1 MVRLWT
7 RAVLAVALAAACL
20 LLPSAE
26 IRRGAPPRM
35 DHETTEQLAAVA
47 KTLLQHR
54 SQALVQT
61 RDRERSRLPEEIL
74 GVRISPQVARGH
86 ARAVR
91 ELEGRNRAPV
101 EGGPAYTGAKTTLD
115 AASAVRDGDVVTL
128 EAVEHT
134 VVRYDTGKVRQ
145 DVRRRFEF
153 RDIGG
158 RLTLIGERV
167 LDPDARPVN
176 DPVRAAR

>member
-1 MVRLWT
+1 MVRLFA

-26 IRRGAPPRM
+26 VRRGTPRM
-35 DHETTEQLAAVA
+35 DHETTEQLTAVA
-47 KTLLQHR
+47 KTLVQLR

-61 RDRERSRLPEEIL
+61 RDRERTGLPAEIL
-74 GVRISPQVARGH
+74 GVRISPGVADGH

-91 ELEGRNRAPV
+91 ELESRNRAPV
-101 EGGPAYTGAKTTLD
+101 EGGPAYTGAKTTLNG
-115 AASAVRDGDVVTL
+115 ARAVRDGDVVTL

-134 VVRYDTGKVRQ
+134 VVRYDSGKVRQ

-153 RDIGG
+153 KDIDG

-167 LDPDARPVN
+167 LDPGAHPVN

>member
-1 MVRLWT
+1 MV
-7 RAVLAVALAAACL
+7 LAAACL
-20 LLPSAE
+20 PVSASAV
-26 IRRGAPPRM
+26 RLGAPRM
-35 DHETTEQLAAVA
+35 DHETTEQLTIVA

-74 GVRISPQVARGH
+74 GVRISPGVATAH
-86 ARAVR
+86 ARTVR
-91 ELEGRNRAPV
+91 ELENRNRAPV
-101 EGGPAYTGAKTTLD
+101 EGGPAYTGAKTTLEEVE
-115 AASAVRDGDVVTL
+115 AVRRGDTVTL

-134 VVRYDTGKVRQ
+134 VVKYDSGKVRQ

-153 RDIGG
+153 KDIDG

-167 LDPDARPVN
+167 LDPGAHPVN
-176 DPVRAAR
+176 DPVGAAR